1 MIDQPE
7 IRLHASQWSVRDDVI
22 QKDYALGWLLDGIA
36 NNPALASWV
45 FKGGTCLRKCYY
57 ETYRFSED
65 LDFTIVDGGPES
77 PAQLVD
83 IFREIGAYVYD
94 ACGLTINVDQN
105 SFRRTRNK
113 RHHETTTGA
122 IEFSTPL
129 LRGSAP
135 KIKIDLTSDEVVVL
149 PTEFRDVY
157 APYSDSP
164 QPATQIRSYS
174 LVELM
179 AEKTRAL
186 QQRCRPRDLYDV
198 IHTYRHRDLLGRAS
212 DVHRSLAEKC
222 AHVGI
227 EVPTLDSIQHDRN
240 IDQLKREWQQMLEH
254 QLPKLPPFDQ
264 FWRELET
271 MFEWLDGQIVLP
283 ALEPVATTDGDDEII
298 PHRLP
303 PRQPISWRV
312 KAPLDL
318 IRFAGANRLKLVVD
332 YHAANGQSGPR
343 LVEPYSLRLTRQ
355 GEAILYVVNE
365 SGELRS
371 YRVDRIQNAHVTD
384 QPFTPRY
391 LVEFS

>member
-7 IRLHASQWSVRDDVI
+7 IRAHASQWSVRDDVI

-36 NNPALASWV
+36 NNAALNSWV

-77 PAQLVD
+77 PDELVTV
-83 IFREIGAYVYD
+83 FSEIGAYVYD

-186 QQRCRPRDLYDV
+186 QQRCRPRDLYDI

-212 DVHRSLAEKC
+212 DVHRSLSEKC

-227 EVPTLDSIQHDRN
+227 EIPTQESIQADRN
-240 IDQLKREWQQMLEH
+240 IADLKREWQQMLDH
-254 QLPKLPPFDQ
+254 QLPKLPPFDE
-264 FWRELET
+264 FWNELGT
-271 MFEWLDGQIVLP
+271 MFEWLNGRLAIAVLP
-283 ALEPVATTDGDDEII
+283 QIDSQDGDEVLLA
-298 PHRLP
+298 HRLP
-303 PRQPISWRV
+303 PRQAITWRV

-318 IRFAGANRLKLVVD
+318 IRFAGANRLKLTVD
-332 YHAANGQSGPR
+332 YRETTGRSGPR
-343 LVEPYSLRLTRQ
+343 LVEPYSLRLTRD
-355 GEAILYVVNE
+355 GDVVLYVVDDN
-365 SGELRS
+365 GEPCS
-371 YRVDRIQNAHVTD
+371 YRVDQMEDVDVSD
-384 QPFTPRY
+384 QPFTPRFQ
-391 LVEFS
+391 VEFS